1 VAGETRVSKDELM
14 LSRVLPNAK
23 SAAKMLL
30 HRSGA
35 LGLGRS
41 LNARNALT
49 VVLFHRVLPLND
61 PRAKTA
67 DWTYAV
73 RLDHFERFLDFV
85 RGAYSVVSLK
95 QVEEAYRNSTPLP
108 PKPFLITF
116 DDAWE
121 DTARHAVPALEKRKL
136 ASAIFVP
143 TAGVGDDLLIWQDV
157 VGMLAR
163 AGALDNRAREPKT
176 ALAEFEKLAPQDRN
190 QRLRTGLARAGD
202 SVAPVMMSKAQ
213 FASLP
218 ERVDLGGHGVN
229 HIRFTEM
236 DDVSEE
242 LTGSYRSL
250 RELTGAAPR
259 SFAFPHGAYHPHHV
273 GEAHGAGYDL
283 VFTTVKSRNR
293 LKDGKLCSPV
303 LARITISDY
312 DMLDRHGRFS
322 ESQLAYAL
330 LARPAVVLED
340 VRPAT

>member
-1 VAGETRVSKDELM
+1 M

-23 SAAKMLL
+23 SAAKALL
-30 HRSGA
+30 HHSGA
-35 LGLGRS
+35 LELGRS
-41 LNARNALT
+41 LTARNALT

-85 RGAYSVVSLK
+85 RRAYSVVSLK
-95 QVEEAYRNSTPLP
+95 QVEQAYRDSAPLP
-108 PKPFLITF
+108 AKPLLITF

-121 DTARHAVPALEKRKL
+121 DTARYAVPALERRKL

-157 VGMLAR
+157 VSMLAR
-163 AGALDNRAREPKT
+163 AGALGNGARDPKA
-176 ALAEFEKLAPQDRN
+176 ALAEFAKLAPHDRN
-190 QRLRTGLARAGD
+190 QRLRAALGRSGD

-213 FASLP
+213 FGSLP

-236 DDVSEE
+236 DNVWQE
-242 LTGSYRSL
+242 LTGSYTSL
-250 RELTGAAPR
+250 RELTGTEPR
-259 SFAFPHGAYHPHHV
+259 SFAFPHGCYHRHHV
-273 GEAHGAGYDL
+273 GEAHRAGYDL

-303 LARITISDY
+303 LARITMSDY
-312 DMLDRHGRFS
+312 DILDRHGRFS

-340 VRPAT
+340 VRPAS